1 MSNNIRGTNR
11 QVVQGKNGETLHR
24 QYMYLTP
31 ACWDRLYYL
40 AKLEETS
47 VTDVINNLINNT
59 YKGTVTIENNDDQQ
73 WWAWQ

>member
-11 QVVQGKNGETLHR
+11 QVVQGKQGEVLHR

-40 AKLEETS
+40 ARLEDTS
-47 VTDVINNLINNT
+47 VTEVINNLINT
-59 YKGTVTIENNDDQQ
+59 YQGKAAIDNDDQQ
-73 WWAWQ
+73 QQRAGQ